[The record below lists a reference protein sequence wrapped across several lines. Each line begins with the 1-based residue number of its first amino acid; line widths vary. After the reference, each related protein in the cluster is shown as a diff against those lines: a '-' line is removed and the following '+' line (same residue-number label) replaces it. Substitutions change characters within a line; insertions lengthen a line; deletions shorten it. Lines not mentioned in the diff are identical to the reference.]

1 MGICI
6 SSESSAIHGAPEE
19 ARDENVLVFEATK
32 LLRGLSSAYSKQ
44 GTKGLNQDA
53 ATLCQVH
60 VCYNE
65 TISDYFFFSSE
76 SYTHYEAREI
86 YCNFSSC
93 FLY

>member
-19 ARDENVLVFEATK
+19 ARDENVFVFEATK

-60 VCYNE
+60 VSYKE
-65 TISDYFFFSSE
+65 AIFFFFFSSE
-76 SYTHYEAREI
+76 S
-86 YCNFSSC
+86 
-93 FLY
+93 